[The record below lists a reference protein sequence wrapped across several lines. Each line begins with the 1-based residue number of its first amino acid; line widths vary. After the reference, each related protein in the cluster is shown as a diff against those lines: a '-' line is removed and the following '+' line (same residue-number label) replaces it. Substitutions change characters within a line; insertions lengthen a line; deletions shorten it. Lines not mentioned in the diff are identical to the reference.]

1 MSAGHSQSSGKSSI
15 IHVCRKRKHEEESQQ
30 LQKKWKLEEE
40 DARHGYEDTSGPYVT
55 LPASYKPLRS
65 LKLPKSVFSDEGDSK
80 RDESNILRDTKKR
93 KSPDQ
98 LDSEHPQKKQ
108 RFNPEHNCY
117 GRPYTQGHLLGE
129 GGFGSVYAGNRISD
143 GLKVAIKYVSKDL
156 IDEQLEVEGQ
166 GLLPIEV
173 ALMIRVNSDPACP
186 NILHLIEWF
195 ETPEH
200 YIMILERPDP
210 CKDLDKFCYEQ
221 GNLEESQAKR
231 VLVQLI
237 RALKHCESKGVL
249 HRDVKPQNI
258 LIRTDT
264 HDIKLLDFGCGDLL
278 NDSDYKMFAGTLDY
292 FPPEWYRYRSYRA
305 GPATVWSVGVT
316 LYNILCGTLPFKN
329 RKDIIR
335 GRLRFT
341 RDLSIGK
348 TGLTLNCP

>member
-1 MSAGHSQSSGKSSI
+1 
-15 IHVCRKRKHEEESQQ
+15 
-30 LQKKWKLEEE
+30 
-40 DARHGYEDTSGPYVT
+40 
-55 LPASYKPLRS
+55 
-65 LKLPKSVFSDEGDSK
+65 
-80 RDESNILRDTKKR
+80 
-93 KSPDQ
+93 
-98 LDSEHPQKKQ
+98 
-108 RFNPEHNCY
+108 
-117 GRPYTQGHLLGE
+117 
-129 GGFGSVYAGNRISD
+129 
-143 GLKVAIKYVSKDL
+143 
-156 IDEQLEVEGQ
+156 
-166 GLLPIEV
+166 
-173 ALMIRVNSDPACP
+173 MIRVDSDPACP

-195 ETPEH
+195 ETPEE

-221 GNLEESQAKR
+221 GHLEESQAKW

-278 NDSDYKMFAGTLDY
+278 NDSDYKMFAVCSFLIFLGLSGTLDY

-329 RKDIIR
+329 REDILR

-348 TGLTLNCP
+348 TGLTLNFTNSSEIRQDSHPVRLAVTP